1 MANLYV
7 VLIHHPVVNKRGETI
22 ASAVTNLDLHDIAR
36 AARTYGVTAFYVV
49 TPLTDQARLVE
60 TIVAHWTSGG
70 GGRYNP
76 KRREALA
83 LIQVEPSLTQVL
95 DHIGQ
100 REGQRPALIAT
111 SARRGAESIGFD
123 GLRQMIQGSS
133 RPCLLA
139 FGTAWGL
146 SEALM
151 ETADYV
157 LAPISGSGRYNHLSV
172 RCAAAVILDRLT
184 GR

>member
-1 MANLYV
+1 MVNLYV
-7 VLIHHPVVNKRGETI
+7 ALIHHPVVNKRGETI

-36 AARTYGVTAFYVV
+36 TARTYGVKAFFVV
-49 TPLTDQARLVE
+49 TPLTDQVRLVE
-60 TIVAHWTSGG
+60 TIVAHWTQGG

-83 LIQVEPSLTQVL
+83 LIRVEPSLSLVL
-95 DHIGQ
+95 DRIG
-100 REGQRPALIAT
+100 EGEGERPAVIVT
-111 SARRGAESIGFD
+111 SARSRAHSIGFD
-123 GLRQMIQGSS
+123 ALREMIHGGR
-133 RPCLLA
+133 RPCLLV

-151 ETADYV
+151 ETADYALV
-157 LAPISGSGRYNHLSV
+157 PISGPETYNHLSV
-172 RCAAAVILDRLT
+172 RSAAAIVLDRLM